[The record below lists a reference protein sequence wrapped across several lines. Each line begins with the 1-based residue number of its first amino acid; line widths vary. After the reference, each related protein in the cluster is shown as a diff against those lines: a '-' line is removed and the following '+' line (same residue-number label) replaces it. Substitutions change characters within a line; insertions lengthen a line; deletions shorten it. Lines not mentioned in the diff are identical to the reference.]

1 VSPKRAEADGIETS
15 AINNAGKGGLKVAVP
30 KTSRMRRRVLV
41 CAPQVLEEGETAVS
55 ASLWQ
60 DVTAPR
66 RITPGLHLDG
76 LEWPCLLMD
85 DDTFY
90 ERLPVLSNFAKVAQP
105 EHYTPVPDDWVVAVG
120 DVRDSTGAI
129 DRGLYK
135 QVNMVGASVIAA
147 VLNAIEHRAVPYV
160 FAGDGAAL
168 CVPGA
173 HREAVTRAL
182 GGVRRMARDEFAV
195 RLDVGV
201 VPVADL
207 VQQGHAIMVARYRL
221 SDTIEQAVFMGSGL
235 YVAEE
240 RVKANPEGRYGVSPS
255 VEGPADFSGLE
266 CRWDHVPSHREE
278 IVALLVQAT
287 GASLQ
292 DDARIYDDV
301 IGTLHKIYGD
311 DDSRPVL
318 HGQLRLAFA
327 PDKLSTEQRVR
338 THGQGWWR
346 RVLYWPALWMQ
357 NALGRLFMAM
367 DWTTDETQW
376 GNYKEDLEAHTD
388 YRKMDG
394 TLREVLAGTVDQR
407 ETFEAYLQEQYE
419 AGNLV
424 YGLDASDAAM
434 VTCLVFKHEKEH
446 VHFVDGADGGYAHAA
461 QDLKERER
469 GRGASG

>member
-1 VSPKRAEADGIETS
+1 MSEKMTTVANGLSAVLFGADDRRLRATWRFLLA
-15 AINNAGKGGLKVAVP
+15 
-30 KTSRMRRRVLV
+30 
-41 CAPQVLEEGETAVS
+41 
-55 ASLWQ
+55 
-60 DVTAPR
+60 
-66 RITPGLHLDG
+66 
-76 LEWPCLLMD
+76 WPLLP
-85 DDTFY
+85 
-90 ERLPVLSNFAKVAQP
+90 L
-105 EHYTPVPDDWVVAVG
+105 
-120 DVRDSTGAI
+120 
-129 DRGLYK
+129 
-135 QVNMVGASVIAA
+135 VGALVGT
-147 VLNAIEHRAVPYV
+147 VMP
-160 FAGDGAAL
+160 
-168 CVPGA
+168 
-173 HREAVTRAL
+173 AL
-182 GGVRRMARDEFAV
+182 GLTGMIQGGPLQGLVFPGILLVWVRYVDRRS
-195 RLDVGV
+195 
-201 VPVADL
+201 
-207 VQQGHAIMVARYRL
+207 L
-221 SDTIEQAVFMGSGL
+221 SA
-235 YVAEE
+235 
-240 RVKANPEGRYGVSPS
+240 YGVSPS

-292 DDARIYDDV
+292 DDARIYDNV

-346 RVLYWPALWMQ
+346 RVLYWPVLWMQ

-469 GRGASG
+469 RRGASG